1 MNDFLKTYWFFIFL
15 AVLAGL
21 VVGLKIILWYF

>member
-1 MNDFLKTYWFFIFL
+1 MNNFLKNYWFFILL
-15 AVLAGL
+15 ATLAGL